1 MFYRITKKQFFL
13 LVLFLCLVPL
23 KSVFAQQRKLLETQV
38 TINLPADSLIKN
50 LLRLEQKTRSN
61 FAFDPDQLRSVK
73 TPALHFVQTALGT
86 VLEKILSGT
95 RLGFSQIGNDIVIA
109 PRKELTWTIHG
120 HVRDKSTGEEL
131 IGATLQ
137 IEALEVGVN
146 TNQYGFYSI
155 SVPEGAYV
163 IQVSN
168 PGYQNFEQRVILNGD
183 RQEEIELSLK
193 ERQLE
198 EVVIRQSVLSPNP
211 ILRNELNFAAKHL
224 NNATYYA
231 GETDVL
237 KRLQMENGI
246 KALTEGSS
254 GLFVRGGNAD
264 QNLIL
269 LDEAIVY
276 NPSHLYGLVSVFNAD
291 AVNSLQ
297 VYRDYMPANF
307 GGRLSSVIV
316 NRMAEGNSKEF
327 HVNGGLNLMSAR
339 IAVEGPIVKDKGSF
353 IVAYR
358 RSLLDVFHS
367 KFKLFNPNSVYYDIN
382 AKANYKLDKSNSVF
396 YSVYLGKD
404 HLLSENSYTN
414 DWGNLTSTLRWNHIF
429 NSRVFL
435 NVSAIYS
442 NYSNL
447 LDLNADTLSQKSQ
460 WSTGVKDL
468 TVKADY
474 TYYRTPANQIK
485 FGLSSIYH
493 QFSPGEM
500 FNQEG
505 FEFNI
510 SRDKSFE
517 SALYYSQQIS
527 LNKSFELNYGLRL
540 GFFRN
545 SEEKR
550 NIFDE
555 QGNPLKQ
562 YDHEFF
568 VKPEPRLNIS
578 YLPSV
583 NQRVFLTYNL
593 NYQYLQLIQNSTLAF
608 SSLEPWVPASAM
620 IKPQRSNHFA
630 LGYRY
635 SPANYLFTANVY
647 YKKLDNQLDLIGHAQ
662 IIRNPEVRSQLRAG
676 TSSAYGMEVE
686 LNKTAGKFSG
696 TMAYSYSRAYRKIA
710 DINFGERFVA
720 NYDIPHE
727 LKVKAR
733 YEFNNSF
740 SFQSFFTYSTGRPLT
755 LPVGY
760 YQHDGLNVPI
770 FEGRNTS
777 RFPDFSRLDI
787 SAQYRLTSR
796 LSDSRS
802 LHHTIS
808 IGAYNLYN
816 RKNPLYYH
824 LNSSSFEPKKG
835 TVEYGFGFYPW
846 IAYSFKI

>member
-1 MFYRITKKQFFL
+1 MFYRITKRPFFL
-13 LVLFLCLVPL
+13 FVLLLCFFSL
-23 KSVFAQQRKLLETQV
+23 KSVFAQQKKLLETKV
-38 TINLPADSLIKN
+38 TISLPADSLLKN
-50 LLRLEQKTRSN
+50 LLRLELKTRSN
-61 FAFDPDQLRSVK
+61 FAFDPDQLRAVK
-73 TPALHFVQTALGT
+73 TPAMQFVQATLSA

-109 PRKELTWTIHG
+109 PGKEITWTIHG

-137 IEALEVGVN
+137 IQALEVGVN

-155 SVPEGAYV
+155 SVPEGEYV
-163 IQVSN
+163 VQVSN
-168 PGYQNFEQRVILNGD
+168 PGYQNFEQRVKLNRD

-198 EVVIRQSVLSPNP
+198 EVVIRQSILSPNP
-211 ILRNELNFAAKHL
+211 ILRNELNFAAKNL

-231 GETDVL
+231 GETDVM

-291 AVNSLQ
+291 AVNNLQ

-327 HVNGGLNLMSAR
+327 HINGGMNLMSAR

-367 KFKLFNPNSVYYDIN
+367 EFKLFNPNSVYYDIN
-382 AKANYKLDKSNSVF
+382 AKANYKLDKNNSVF

-414 DWGNLTSTLRWNHIF
+414 DWGNLTSTLRWNHVF

-474 TYYRTPANQIK
+474 TYYRTPSNQIK

-500 FNQEG
+500 FNQEA

-527 LNKSFELNYGLRL
+527 LSKLFELNYGLRL

-562 YDHEFF
+562 YDHKFF
-568 VKPEPRLNIS
+568 MKPEPRINIS
-578 YLPSV
+578 YLPRA
-583 NQRVFLTYNL
+583 NQRIFLTYNL

-620 IKPQRSNHFA
+620 IRPQRSNHFA

-647 YKKLDNQLDLIGHAQ
+647 YKKLDNQLDLTGHAQ

-676 TSSAYGMEVE
+676 TSDAYGMELE
-686 LNKTAGKFSG
+686 LNKTAGQFSG
-696 TMAYSYSRAYRKIA
+696 TLAYSYSRAYRKIS

-727 LKVKAR
+727 LKLTAR

-740 SFQSFFTYSTGRPLT
+740 SVQSFFTYSTGRPLT

-787 SAQYRLTSR
+787 SAQYRLTTR
-796 LSDSRS
+796 LSASRN